1 MTKQYKGI
9 LLVILSAVLFG
20 CMPLMAKTIYENG
33 GTPVGLTL
41 LRNFLALPAL
51 WVLMRRGGGKTSLGR
66 AQICSML
73 LLALGYAGT
82 PMLLFSSYRSISTG
96 MATTIH
102 FVYPIFVLLG
112 CVLFCHEKLSRIK
125 VLCVFFCSCGILLF
139 YTPGDAGNLMGMAL
153 AFTSGITYAFYIIY
167 LGASGLSRMAPFAL
181 AFWVSSFSS
190 VLLAVYLAAT
200 GSLAISMTPLGW
212 GMSLLF
218 ALLIAVGASVSFQVG
233 VKEVGAQ
240 RAAILSTFEPITS
253 IVVGILAFS
262 EPFGLKTTLGVVLIL
277 AAVLILTIFD
287 QEKAAA

>member
-1 MTKQYKGI
+1 M
-9 LLVILSAVLFG
+9 
-20 CMPLMAKTIYENG
+20 EE
-33 GTPVGLTL
+33 
-41 LRNFLALPAL
+41 RNF
-51 WVLMRRGGGKTSLGR
+51 
-66 AQICSML
+66 
-73 LLALGYAGT
+73 
-82 PMLLFSSYRSISTG
+82 
-96 MATTIH
+96 
-102 FVYPIFVLLG
+102 
-112 CVLFCHEKLSRIK
+112 
-125 VLCVFFCSCGILLF
+125 VFAI
-139 YTPGDAGNLMGMAL
+139 
-153 AFTSGITYAFYIIY
+153 
-167 LGASGLSRMAPFAL
+167 L

-262 EPFGLKTTLGVVLIL
+262 EPFGLKTALGVVLIL

>member
-253 IVVGILAFS
+253 IVVGILAF
-262 EPFGLKTTLGVVLIL
+262 PNRL
-277 AAVLILTIFD
+277 A
-287 QEKAAA
+287 

>member
-66 AQICSML
+66 AQIRSML

-96 MATTIH
+96 IATTINI
-102 FVYPIFVLLG
+102 VYPIFVLLC

-125 VLCVFFCSCGILLF
+125 VL
-139 YTPGDAGNLMGMAL
+139 
-153 AFTSGITYAFYIIY
+153 
-167 LGASGLSRMAPFAL
+167 
-181 AFWVSSFSS
+181 
-190 VLLAVYLAAT
+190 
-200 GSLAISMTPLGW
+200 
-212 GMSLLF
+212 
-218 ALLIAVGASVSFQVG
+218 
-233 VKEVGAQ
+233 
-240 RAAILSTFEPITS
+240 
-253 IVVGILAFS
+253 
-262 EPFGLKTTLGVVLIL
+262 
-277 AAVLILTIFD
+277 
-287 QEKAAA
+287 